1 MRSGGFAAA
10 LTAGFIAIATPAY
23 AQEHVFNIPA
33 GSLKAALAAYGHQ
46 SGRPLIYRTDQVR
59 GGRSNGFR
67 GVATDPI
74 ALDAILKDTGLIA
87 REDRSGA
94 VAILRSKSPAAEKR
108 IASAVRTDKGFEIEA
123 LALLVGDIVVTAQK
137 REQRLQDVP
146 VPVTAVNAQDLA
158 ERNQAQLQDFAAT
171 IPGLSVTPV
180 GNAGTTSISIRGIN
194 SGAYT
199 PATVAVTVD
208 DVPSYGGLASVFSP
222 VRPDLDPSDL
232 ARIEVLRGP
241 QGTLYGASAMG
252 GLINYVTVD
261 PSVRGVSGRVEA
273 GVSGISHGGDA
284 GYNVRGSVNVPVSE
298 TFAVR
303 ASGFT
308 RRDPGYIDNPEF
320 GKKDIN
326 SATVSGGRISAL
338 WRPADNFSIK
348 LAALYQHTKGD
359 GQSQV
364 DVQTPGYAV
373 TNGLVGFQQRSVPGT
388 GPYDQKYQ
396 LYSAVAKADFGKLNL
411 VSITAYSHTD
421 WNSSRDLSYAYG
433 PIALPVYGTSAV
445 GLFNSGKVSKFSEEL
460 RASLPIGKTF
470 DWLVGAFYTHENFP
484 TRQDMTALDPSGKA
498 LGPVGFTVTPQTYIE
513 YAAFTDL
520 TVHITDRFNIQLGGR
535 ESRIQLQQHG
545 PALLGGLLFGGLSSS
560 QNPNTTTDVFTYL
573 VTPQYTV
580 SRDLMVYARL
590 ASGFRSGQGFNSAS
604 LVNPALPKNQQP
616 DKTQNYEIGIKGSL
630 FDRKLTFDASLYY
643 VDWKDIQL
651 TLVDTNA
658 LSYGT
663 NGARAKSQG
672 VEVSL
677 DARPWQGFTAS
688 GWLSYSNAVLTR
700 SLGTDST
707 AYGPSGARLPYSA
720 RYSGHAALRQEFP
733 ISAGLSGFVQGSV
746 TYVGRRYGNFL
757 GDASPRQIY
766 PSYVTFDANAGV
778 KTGPWAV
785 NVFVNNLTDKAA
797 IIGGGLGTSPKYG
810 RYFLQPRTFGLSL
823 SRDF

>member
-1 MRSGGFAAA
+1 MQVQKLLVTLTASVCVMAIAAPASGQERLASGPDAASSGG
-10 LTAGFIAIATPAY
+10 
-23 AQEHVFNIPA
+23 N
-33 GSLKAALAAYGHQ
+33 GS
-46 SGRPLIYRTDQVR
+46 
-59 GGRSNGFR
+59 
-67 GVATDPI
+67 
-74 ALDAILKDTGLIA
+74 
-87 REDRSGA
+87 
-94 VAILRSKSPAAEKR
+94 
-108 IASAVRTDKGFEIEA
+108 
-123 LALLVGDIVVTAQK
+123 DIVVTAQK
-137 REQRLQDVP
+137 REQHLQDVP
-146 VPVTAVNAQDLA
+146 VPVTALSAQGLA
-158 ERNQAQLQDFAAT
+158 EKNQVKLQDFAAT
-171 IPGLSVTPV
+171 VPGLNMTAV

-199 PATVAVTVD
+199 PATVAVTLD
-208 DVPSYGGLASVFSP
+208 DVPSYSGLASVFSP

-232 ARIEVLRGP
+232 QRIEVLRGP

-261 PSVRGVSGRVEA
+261 PSTSGLSGRLEA
-273 GVSGISHGGDA
+273 GVSGVSHGSDP
-284 GYNVRGSVNVPVSE
+284 GYNFRGSINVPVSE

-308 RRDPGYIDNPEF
+308 RFDPGYIDNPEF

-338 WRPADNFSIK
+338 WRPAANLSIK

-364 DVQTPGYAV
+364 DVQTPGYPV
-373 TNGLVGFQQRSVPGT
+373 TYGLVGFQQRSVPGT

-396 LYSAVAKADFGKLNL
+396 NYSAVVKAGFGKLDL
-411 VSITAYSHTD
+411 VSISAYSHTD

-520 TVHITDRFNIQLGGR
+520 TVHFTDRFNIQFGGR

-560 QNPNTTTDVFTYL
+560 QNPNTSTDVFTYL
-573 VTPQYTV
+573 VTPQFTV
-580 SRDLMVYARL
+580 SHDLMVYARL

-604 LVNPALPKNQQP
+604 LVNPALPKTQQP
-616 DKTQNYEIGIKGSL
+616 DKTQNYEIGVKGSL

-643 VDWKDIQL
+643 IDWKDIQL

-663 NGARAKSQG
+663 NGARAKSEG

-677 DARPWQGFTAS
+677 EARPWEGFTAS
-688 GWLSYSNAVLTR
+688 GWFSYSNAILTR
-700 SLGTDST
+700 SLGADST
-707 AYGPSGARLPYSA
+707 AYGLAGDRLPYSA
-720 RYSGHAALRQEFP
+720 RYSAHATLRQQVP
-733 ISAGLSGFVQGSV
+733 ISPGLTAFFSGST
-746 TYVGRRYGNFL
+746 TYVGDRVGNFI
-757 GDASPRQIY
+757 GDASPRQTY
-766 PSYVTFDANAGV
+766 PSYVTFDANAGL
-778 KTGPWAV
+778 KSGQWAV
-785 NVFVNNLTDKAA
+785 NAFVNNLTDRKA
-797 IIGGGLGTSPKYG
+797 IIGGGLGTLPRYG
-810 RYFLQPRTFGLSL
+810 RYFLRPRIIGLSL
-823 SRDF
+823 SRRL